1 MGVLSWLLVGVIAG
15 AIAARLTR
23 RVTALDYTLNIA
35 VGIVGAA
42 VGGFITNLVIF
53 RPVFSANLQ
62 NGLVSVFGAALF
74 LVLANL
80 VRR

>member
-23 RVTALDYTLNIA
+23 RVTALDYMLNIA

-53 RPVFSANLQ
+53 QPPFDLNLQ
-62 NGLVSVFGAALF
+62 SLIVSELAAIVFLTTFNAI
-74 LVLANL
+74 
-80 VRR
+80 RR

>member
-1 MGVLSWLLVGVIAG
+1 VGIIVWLVIGVVGGLLSS
-15 AIAARLTR
+15 RLGDRKT
-23 RVTALDYTLNIA
+23 TGDYALNIA
-35 VGIVGAA
+35 VGVIGAV